1 MYAAPFEYVRA
12 ESWEEAVT
20 LLAEHGED
28 ARAIAGGQSLV
39 PLMMLRLAD
48 PSVLI
53 DLADIGSGSLQQ
65 VEGHLEVPALTRH
78 VELERSEL
86 VRARCGIVAE
96 AAGRIGNL
104 RVRNRGTI
112 GGSLAHA
119 DPSAELPCVMLALGG
134 RVRTLGPDG
143 TRTIAARDLFRGYFE
158 TALAPGELITH
169 VELPVLPERCGAAF
183 AELTRRADDFA
194 SVAAAAAIT
203 LSADGICR
211 DARLVVGAVAH
222 RPLDVSGGIATLIG
236 GRPTDASIATAARA
250 MAADVEITLTAHG
263 SREYQRRMLEVFA
276 GRALRAAVARAGG
289 SDARS
294 AA

>member
-1 MYAAPFEYVRA
+1 VYAAPFEHVPA
-12 ESWEEAVT
+12 GSWDEAVA
-20 LLAEHGED
+20 LLAEHGDD

-39 PLMMLRLAD
+39 PMMMLRLAD
-48 PSVLI
+48 PAVLV
-53 DLADIGSGSLQQ
+53 DLAGIGAASIGQ
-65 VEGHLEVPALTRH
+65 VDGNLEVPALTRH
-78 VELERSEL
+78 ADLQRSDL
-86 VRARCGIVAE
+86 VHAACGIVAE

-119 DPSAELPCVMLALGG
+119 DPSAELPCVLLALGG

-143 TRTIAARDLFRGYFE
+143 GRTIAAGDLFRGYFE

-169 VELPVLPERCGAAF
+169 VELPVLPARCGAAF

-194 SVAAAAAIT
+194 SVAAAAVLT
-203 LSADGICR
+203 LADDGTCS
-211 DARLVVGAVAH
+211 DARLAVGAVAH

-236 GRPTDASIATAARA
+236 ERLSDAALTTAART

-276 GRALRAAVARAGG
+276 ARALRAAAARAGG